1 MGWMYISPVLSR
13 PVLFPHS
20 RWWWCVKREQGRK
33 SKILEG
39 ERGGFRKKTSRCGPA
54 FAQTS
59 RRADRKQ
66 QPQGPPPGGGGAR
79 KGEGREPRRDHPHHP
94 SVAKMVPPP
103 SLFRPTQAASLRGKE
118 PTRKSRQN
126 QATMNQEQPAA
137 LLWVKN
143 HRRKAGSD
151 SCLGVQRSTSVPSTN
166 KSQDGRLNLSR
177 S

>member
-66 QPQGPPPGGGGAR
+66 QPQGPPRRWWR
-79 KGEGREPRRDHPHHP
+79 KKGRRERTPTGSSPPPFSGKDG
-94 SVAKMVPPP
+94 PP
-103 SLFRPTQAASLRGKE
+103 SLSLPAYTSRKLEGKGADQKKPTESSHNESRTASCIAVGEESPAEGRKRQLLRSAKVNVRPLHQQISRRQAE
-118 PTRKSRQN
+118 PQ
-126 QATMNQEQPAA
+126 
-137 LLWVKN
+137 
-143 HRRKAGSD
+143 
-151 SCLGVQRSTSVPSTN
+151 
-166 KSQDGRLNLSR
+166 
-177 S
+177 